1 MKDCCSTLPTALE
14 SRDDRAYESTLK
26 LQSVSSPIPILINM
40 IAYLDAI
47 RLDSNEA
54 VDEN

>member
-1 MKDCCSTLPTALE
+1 VKDCCSTLPTALE